1 MSFAKSRSLFGLL
14 TAVSSFSVFLP
25 SAYGE
30 TPANSLTR
38 PETLSGWQLLF
49 DGKSIDGWRN
59 YKKEGVSDGWKV
71 ADGVL
76 TREGKDA
83 GDIVTKNKYQF
94 FELMLEYKISEGGNS
109 GLMFHVTEDN
119 PNPWNSG
126 PEIQIQ
132 DNVAGHDPEKSGWLY
147 QLVRPT
153 APNWVKESGTL
164 DSTRPA
170 GQWNQLYLRIDPNQC
185 EVSMNGAL
193 YYRFKLGDQK
203 WKDLVAKS
211 KFAKFPGFGAAG
223 EGHICLQDH
232 GNPVSFRNIKVRE
245 LPQDRPVAQPIDGVL
260 ATKSVLA
267 FPKLKWHGWEPI
279 DEDGNANKPLRILEL
294 TYAKG
299 DSNRLFVLDQR
310 GWIFTFENKPDVEQ
324 SNLFLDIHEKVN
336 RWFDAGA
343 NEQGL
348 LGLALHP
355 KFKDNGELFVSYTK
369 RENNHSIISR
379 FRVAKDNPNKANP
392 ESEEIL
398 LDVDQPYQNH
408 NGGSIEFGP
417 DGFLY
422 IGFGDGGHRN
432 DPNANGQNRAQ
443 LLGSIIRIDVDTKS
457 NGLPY
462 GIPADNPM
470 IKIKGARPE
479 IFAHGLRNPWRISF
493 DKKTGRLW
501 CGDVGQELFEE
512 VNVITKGGNY
522 GWSSR
527 EGTHPFGNRPSVDG
541 VSTPI
546 DPVWE
551 YDHTAGKS
559 ITGGRVYNSDRV
571 PQLKGKYIYADYVS
585 GSVWALTYDPSTG
598 KAVRNE
604 QVLEKGIP
612 VLAFGEDQNG
622 EIYYLRDSAR
632 GESIYRFEK
641 SE

>member
-1 MSFAKSRSLFGLL
+1 MPFAKSRSLFGLL

-25 SAYGE
+25 NALAES
-30 TPANSLTR
+30 TPNTLTR
-38 PETLSGWQLLF
+38 PESLSGWQLLF
-49 DGKSIDGWRN
+49 DGKSADGWRN
-59 YKKEGVSDGWKV
+59 YKKEGVSEGWKIS
-71 ADGVL
+71 DGVL
-76 TREGKDA
+76 SREGNGA
-83 GDIVTKNKYQF
+83 GDIVTKKKYKY
-94 FELMLEYKISEGGNS
+94 FELLLEYKISEGGNS

-132 DNVAGHDPEKSGWLY
+132 DNVAGQDPQKSGWLY
-147 QLVRPT
+147 QLYKPT
-153 APNWVKESGTL
+153 APSWVKEEGTL

-170 GQWNQLYLRIDPNQC
+170 GEWNQLFLRIDPNQC

-193 YYRFKLGDQK
+193 YYRFKLGDKK
-203 WKDLVAKS
+203 WKELVEKS
-211 KFAKFPGFGAAG
+211 KFAAFPGFGAAG

-232 GNPVSFRNIKVRE
+232 GNLVSFRNIKVRE

-267 FPKLKWHGWEPI
+267 FPKLNWHGWQAI

-299 DSNRLFVLDQR
+299 DAKRLFIMDQR
-310 GWIFTFENKPDVEQ
+310 GWIFTIENKPDVEQ
-324 SNLFLDIHEKVN
+324 SNLFLDIQSKVN
-336 RWFDAGA
+336 RWFDPGA

-355 KFKDNGELFVSYTK
+355 KFIDNGQLFVCYTK

-379 FRVAKDNPNKANP
+379 FRVAKDNPNKADP

-398 LDVDQPYQNH
+398 LDLDQPYQNH

-422 IGFGDGGHRN
+422 ASFGDGGARN
-432 DPNANGQNRAQ
+432 DPNANGQNRSQ

-462 GIPADNPM
+462 GIPADNPFVS
-470 IKIKGARPE
+470 IQGTRPE
-479 IFAHGLRNPWRISF
+479 IFAHGLRNPWRIAF

-522 GWSSR
+522 GWSNR
-527 EGTHPFGNRPSVDG
+527 EGTHSFGNRPDVVG

-585 GSVWALTYDPSTG
+585 GSIWALTYDSSTG

-604 QVLEKGIP
+604 QVIDKGIP

-622 EIYYLRDSAR
+622 EVYYLRDSAR

-641 SE
+641 NE